1 MRNLAQAVLDEL
13 GKDEIGIAILGEFEF
28 LSGTQNLFAGP
39 EGHQLDYDSKIWT
52 ALGEIG
58 QIDKIAEG
66 QGLTDSRTTV
76 SLRIDS
82 ENIDSVDVEDS
93 RGRNATITLLLLS
106 NEGAI
111 IGPIDFRTTMGAVSI
126 AASVSIDDDG
136 RKRVN
141 ERLTLELLSET
152 ASLEQSYFVRNTY
165 EAGLRI
171 DATDNGLEFV
181 SDPEMKNIGL
191 RTALPGEPGGPPLGP
206 GQELP

>member
-1 MRNLAQAVLDEL
+1 MRNLVQAVLDEL

-28 LSGTQNLFAGP
+28 LSGTQNLWAGP
-39 EGHQLDYDSKIWT
+39 EGHQLSYDSKTWT

-66 QGLTDSRTTV
+66 QGLTDSQTTV

-106 NEGAI
+106 DEGEI
-111 IGPIDFRTTMGAVSI
+111 IGPIDFRTTMGAVSL
-126 AASVSIDDDG
+126 AASVSVDDSG
-136 RKRVN
+136 RKRVS

-152 ASLEQSYFVRNTY
+152 ASLDQSYFVRNTY

-171 DATDNGLEFV
+171 DATDHGLEFV
-181 SDPEMKNIGL
+181 SDPEMPNIGL
-191 RTALPGEPGGPPLGP
+191 FTGGPGRFPSEPTNDPLK
-206 GQELP
+206 